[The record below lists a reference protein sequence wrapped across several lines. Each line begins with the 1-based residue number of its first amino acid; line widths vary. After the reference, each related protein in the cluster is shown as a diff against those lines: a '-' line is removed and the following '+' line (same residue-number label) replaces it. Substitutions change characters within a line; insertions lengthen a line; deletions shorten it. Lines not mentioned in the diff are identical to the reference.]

1 MARAFYT
8 EYVNHCMKF
17 YTRRSILCAIT
28 EADVLNWKACQ
39 KAIGEFSSDEQEILR
54 FIYREKGAIVDNV
67 NRISKDKNMNQDSVW
82 KLITR
87 LERKIAKIR
96 GLI

>member
-1 MARAFYT
+1 
-8 EYVNHCMKF
+8 MKF
-17 YTRRSILCAIT
+17 YTRRSILCATT

-39 KAIGEFSSDEQEILR
+39 RAISEFSSEEQEILR
-54 FIYREKGAIVDNV
+54 FVYREKGTIVDNV
-67 NRISKDKNMNQDSVW
+67 NRISKTKKMNQDSVW

-87 LERKIAKIR
+87 LERKVAKIR

>member
-8 EYVNHCMKF
+8 DYVNHCMKF
-17 YTRRSILCAIT
+17 YTRRSMLCATT
-28 EADVLNWKACQ
+28 EVDILNWKACQ
-39 KAIGEFSSDEQEILR
+39 KAISEFSSDEQEILR
-54 FIYREKGAIVDNV
+54 FVYREKGAIVDNV

-87 LERKIAKIR
+87 LERKVAKIR